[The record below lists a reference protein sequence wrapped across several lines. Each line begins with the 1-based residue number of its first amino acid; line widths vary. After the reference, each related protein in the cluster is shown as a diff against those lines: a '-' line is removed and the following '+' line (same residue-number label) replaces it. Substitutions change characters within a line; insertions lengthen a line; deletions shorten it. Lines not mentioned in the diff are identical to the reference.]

1 MYRYT
6 RWKNA
11 HPRDYK
17 IDDAAMLAF
26 VALLVSSPFLLVAV
40 WAYAM
45 LEAGT
50 LLRRKCYLQAA
61 AYLLL
66 TPVFTLAECPGY
78 FKARWLRITG

>member
-1 MYRYT
+1 MHKYT

-11 HPRDYK
+11 HPRDCK
-17 IDDAAMLAF
+17 INDAEVLKLIGLLA
-26 VALLVSSPFLLVAV
+26 LSPFLLLAL
-40 WAYAM
+40 WAYAVS
-45 LEAGT
+45 EAGT